1 MLAVCLDGR
10 FALGLETGESKRFAL
25 GCECVCV
32 CALSLDKPQSGATD
46 AASCTL
52 LQQERKNKKMQ
63 KR

>member
-1 MLAVCLDGR
+1 M
-10 FALGLETGESKRFAL
+10 GLETGESKRFAL

-32 CALSLDKPQSGATD
+32 RALSLDKPQSGATD